1 MIDAAQSVLLFVIVI
16 LTLLLI
22 VIGVQVFFILK
33 ELRRTVLKA
42 NKVLDDTSSITE
54 SVSRPLS
61 SLSTLSTGL
70 KTGAIIAKLIKGF
83 KKSTKDLD
91 DGDESGK

>member
-1 MIDAAQSVLLFVIVI
+1 MIDAAQTVLLFVIVI
-16 LTLLLI
+16 LTVLLI
-22 VIGVQVFFILK
+22 VLGVQVFFILK

-61 SLSTLSTGL
+61 NLSTLSAGL

-83 KKSTKDLD
+83 RKSTKDLD